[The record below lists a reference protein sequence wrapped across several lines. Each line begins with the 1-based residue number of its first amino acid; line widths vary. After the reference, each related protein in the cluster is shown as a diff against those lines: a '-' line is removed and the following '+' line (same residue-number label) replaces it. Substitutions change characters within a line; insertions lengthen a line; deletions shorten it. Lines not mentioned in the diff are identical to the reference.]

1 MRWMSRHARQASAI
15 ALAAVAWLC
24 IAAAPQGMAPQGTGL
39 PWQRPIH
46 GGPDL
51 VGLYLTWSKDPTTTM
66 TVNWVDLYPD
76 SPSEVH
82 WRRMGDSQW
91 TLASA
96 MRATVEP
103 SALQRRWVELT
114 GLQPDAMYEF
124 GIGPA
129 PEPPADEK
137 AVKAIESSTW
147 RFRTMPAALSPAR
160 PLRIVNGGDMMHTRA
175 MVDAMNSQAAQIQPD
190 FAILGGDLA
199 YDDGVRGARVID
211 WLESWMRISVA
222 ADRRLIPIVVGIGNH
237 EVRGG
242 YGGRIPADAPYFYGL
257 FTLPD
262 GRSHYALD
270 FGGYLSVVMLD
281 SGHTTP
287 VAGAQAQ
294 WLESALAARSAS
306 QFLVACYHYPAYGT
320 AKAPEGGLPI
330 DNPRSV
336 AIRQAWVP
344 HFERYGIT
352 VALEHDHHNFK
363 RTHRLRRHAR
373 DDDNGILYIGDGA
386 WGVETRTVPTP
397 QQGWWLAKASPTRHL
412 WDIELRSDG
421 TATMRAVADDG
432 RVLDTVTL
440 ASPRTRPDA
449 QHQPD
454 GQQGQ

>member
-1 MRWMSRHARQASAI
+1 MLWLTRQVRAP
-15 ALAAVAWLC
+15 ALAFVALAWLGL
-24 IAAAPQGMAPQGTGL
+24 AAAPQGTAV
-39 PWQRPIH
+39 PWQRPLA
-46 GGPDL
+46 GAPDL

-66 TVNWVDLYPD
+66 TVNWVDLYAD
-76 SPSEVH
+76 SPSAIH
-82 WRRMGDSQW
+82 WRRMG
-91 TLASA
+91 ASEWLVA
-96 MRATVEP
+96 DAARLSVAP
-103 SALQRRWVELT
+103 SALQRRWVELA
-114 GLQPDAMYEF
+114 GLQPDTMYEF

-129 PEPPADEK
+129 PEPPKDEK
-137 AVKAIESSTW
+137 AAKAIESSTW
-147 RFRTMPAALSPAR
+147 RFRTMPAGLSPAR

-175 MVDAMNSQAAQIQPD
+175 MVDSMNVQAAQIQPD

-199 YDDGVRGARVID
+199 YDDGVRGARVIE
-211 WLESWMRISVA
+211 WLESWMRICVA
-222 ADRRLIPIVVGIGNH
+222 EDRRLIPIVVGIGNH

-242 YGGRIPADAPYFYGL
+242 YKGKIPDDAPYFYGL
-257 FTLPD
+257 FTLPQ

-270 FGGYLSVVMLD
+270 FGPYLSVVMLD
-281 SGHTTP
+281 SGHTTEIP
-287 VAGAQAQ
+287 GAQAQ

-306 QFLVACYHYPAYGT
+306 QFLIACYHYPAYGT

-336 AIRQAWVP
+336 AIREAWVP

-373 DDDNGILYIGDGA
+373 DDDNGILYLGDGA
-386 WGVETRTVPTP
+386 WGVETRTVPSP
-397 QQGWWLAKASPTRHL
+397 DKGWWLAKASPTRHL

-432 RVLDTVTL
+432 STLDSVTL
-440 ASPRTRPDA
+440 SSPRTRPDA

-454 GQQGQ
+454 SHQGQ